1 MPPPAAPAAV
11 LATAPNDRA
20 QQIELILRQ
29 VDNLPTLS
37 TIAMRLLEVGTVEDA
52 DLDRIVELIE
62 TDPAMTARLLGLCRR
77 ADKGLGERIT
87 TVRRAVVML
96 GLEAVQAA
104 VLSVAVYE
112 LMERCSPEFDGS
124 LDVAPGSTVLEFDRI
139 GFWKHSI
146 AVGSAAELIADGH
159 LDLGVKAEEAFVAG
173 LLHDLGKLVLD
184 LILPR
189 SYARVLG
196 LAERRGCS
204 STEAELQ
211 LLGIDHHTAGKR
223 LAEHWRLPPALAD
236 AMWLYGQPVESL
248 PDLPHKNIVGIVGV
262 ARTLCRHLHLGWSG
276 DFNHP
281 EPLEGSRGVCRQFGL
296 SAELVQAS
304 VARLHESVLHRCKVL
319 GLADQTTPELLMDAV
334 ASANRRLGRLSAVF
348 EQRSRASQRQTKVLE
363 AISAFHAAGSARGG
377 GARAGGIAGVVE
389 TLAEVVRSAS
399 GILGKGFYGVIYQLQ
414 EGDPWRLC
422 LFAPDG
428 RPTRSEAIEM
438 PPVPGRSGRASLAGL
453 CGRAQLSMG
462 AMGLLPW
469 LADFLVDAA
478 DLRNVQLLPL
488 STAGPDLAPAPFPA
502 AVLLHDR
509 DLPGSVDRATL
520 EPLTATWAAAVFAAA
535 QHEAARRLGE
545 QLAASNRSLAQTQAR
560 LAEVESMA
568 RLGEMAAGAAH
579 EMNNPLTVISGRA
592 QQLASR
598 AAPADKAAAKAIVE
612 ASQQLTNLITS
623 LRLLADPPA
632 PDLRPVEPADLAAAA
647 IARAE
652 ERTGTRGT
660 IKTTISGQGAAM
672 LDRELIATALSE
684 LLINAVQASN
694 GAEGAA
700 PIELEVQIGRA
711 DGRLLMLVR
720 DRGTGMSP
728 RALQH
733 AFDPFFSEKPAGR
746 QTGLGLTR
754 ARRLVEL
761 HSGEISLRSAPGQ
774 GTIAAIALPAG
785 ETPHV
790 QVPHQ
795 PASQPR
801 PAAA

>member
-1 MPPPAAPAAV
+1 MPAAPDQ
-11 LATAPNDRA
+11 DRA

-37 TIAMRLLEVGTVEDA
+37 PIATRLLEVGTVEDA
-52 DLDRIVELIE
+52 DLDRIVEIIE
-62 TDPAMTARLLGLCRR
+62 TDPALTARLLGLCRR
-77 ADKGLGERIT
+77 ADKGLGDRIT

-112 LMERCSPEFDGS
+112 LMQGCSPAFDAEEGG
-124 LDVAPGSTVLEFDRI
+124 PGTTLEFDRP

-146 AVGSAAELIADGH
+146 AVASAAELIADGH
-159 LDLGVKAEEAFVAG
+159 LDLGVKPEEAFVAG

-184 LILPR
+184 LVLPR

-211 LLGIDHHTAGKR
+211 LIGLDHHTAGKR

-236 AMWLYGQPVESL
+236 SMWLYGQPMESV
-248 PDLPHKNIVGIVGV
+248 PDLPHRNIIGIVGV
-262 ARTLCRHLHLGWSG
+262 ARALCRHLHLGWSG

-281 EPLEGSRGVCRQFGL
+281 EPLEGPRGICRQFGL

-304 VARLHESVLHRCKVL
+304 VSRLHESVLHRCRVL
-319 GLADQTTPELLMDAV
+319 GLGDQTTPELLMEAV
-334 ASANRRLGRLSAVF
+334 AGANRRLGRLSAVF
-348 EQRSRASQRQTKVLE
+348 EQRSRASQRQARVLE
-363 AISAFHAAGSARGG
+363 AISDFHAAGASSRPG
-377 GARAGGIAGVVE
+377 RGVVD

-399 GILGKGFYGVIYQLQ
+399 GILGRGFYGVVYQLR
-414 EGDPWRLC
+414 EGEPWQLC
-422 LFAPDG
+422 QFAPDG
-428 RPTRSEAIEM
+428 RPTRSSVIET
-438 PPVPGRSGRASLAGL
+438 PPGSGAGRLASLAGL
-453 CGRAQLSMG
+453 CGTAQLSMG
-462 AMGLLPW
+462 AMALLPW
-469 LADFLVDAA
+469 LADHLISAA

-488 STAGPDLAPAPFPA
+488 CARAGELAPTPGPA

-520 EPLTATWAAAVFAAA
+520 EPLTATWAAAVAASVH
-535 QHEAARRLGE
+535 HEAARRLGE
-545 QLAASNRSLAQTQAR
+545 RLAASNRSLAEAQAK

-592 QQLASR
+592 QLLASSCREPGDR
-598 AAPADKAAAKAIVE
+598 AAAAAIVS
-612 ASQQLTNLITS
+612 AAHSLTNLITS
-623 LRLLADPPA
+623 MRLLADPP
-632 PDLRPVEPADLAAAA
+632 PVTVRMTPVAELVAGAVAAA
-647 IARAE
+647 E
-652 ERTGTRGT
+652 KRTGVPGRIGVEITGED
-660 IKTTISGQGAAM
+660 SAL
-672 LDRELIATALSE
+672 LDRELVATALGE
-684 LLINAVQASN
+684 VLVNALEASADGPVSVRVQT
-694 GAEGAA
+694 
-700 PIELEVQIGRA
+700 GRP
-711 DGRLLMLVR
+711 DGRLLMVVQ
-720 DRGTGMSP
+720 DRGAGMSA

-761 HSGEISLRSAPGQ
+761 HGGEISLQSTPGQ
-774 GTIAAIALPAG
+774 GTVATVSLPLGALQADLPNAG
-785 ETPHV
+785 
-790 QVPHQ
+790 
-795 PASQPR
+795 R
-801 PAAA
+801 PALSTAA